1 MMRWRKQRIRR
12 RGNIAVE
19 AIVILGIIT
28 VISVIA
34 LAMGIRAASSLHGL
48 ISNVAGHP
56 FF

>member
-34 LAMGIRAASSLHGL
+34 LAMGIRAASSLHDL